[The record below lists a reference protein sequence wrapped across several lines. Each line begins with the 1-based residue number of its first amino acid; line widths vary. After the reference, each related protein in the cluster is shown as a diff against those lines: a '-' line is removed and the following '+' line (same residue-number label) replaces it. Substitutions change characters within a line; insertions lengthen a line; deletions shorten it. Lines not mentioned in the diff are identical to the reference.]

1 MFADSLTFYDPR
13 RLACTFQERDKDQKG
28 SLFGGKKDCGGCGG
42 RGWSPRSWEWTK
54 PPALSFGNMPE
65 AKPGHT
71 RTWAT
76 YSWSLPPA
84 LFFFGIRMKQAG
96 CTYLG
101 RFKKKVPVVGWV
113 KAAGCTLKGNPQKG
127 CGEDLGK
134 APSILASRGGF

>member
-1 MFADSLTFYDPR
+1 MWRVWGAGMESQILGVGEAP
-13 RLACTFQERDKDQKG
+13 
-28 SLFGGKKDCGGCGG
+28 
-42 RGWSPRSWEWTK
+42 SPELWQHARSQARAHEN
-54 PPALSFGNMPE
+54 LGNLQLV
-65 AKPGHT
+65 
-71 RTWAT
+71 
-76 YSWSLPPA
+76 SLPPA